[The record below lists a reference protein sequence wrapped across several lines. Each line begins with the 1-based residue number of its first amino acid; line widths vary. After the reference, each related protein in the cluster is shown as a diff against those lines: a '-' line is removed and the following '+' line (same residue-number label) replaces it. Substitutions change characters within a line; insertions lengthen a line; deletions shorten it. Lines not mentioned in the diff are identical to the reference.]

1 MNIALQIFSM
11 KSTLVLN
18 FKNTKLWL
26 PMIPSPI
33 LLIHEDNGTII
44 NSVSEKQKALSIN
57 VSFRKI
63 ISADRKF
70 ISLSVR

>member
-1 MNIALQIFSM
+1 
-11 KSTLVLN
+11 
-18 FKNTKLWL
+18 
-26 PMIPSPI
+26 MIPSPI